1 MNTRYK
7 ELIREFQS
15 DKFNTNLFKNKDE
28 LKEKNKST
36 IEQIRPDIY
45 QSNFITQSYLPF
57 TKTES
62 NLMAI
67 ILATLKENTYQYVWN
82 IKELLQIL
90 KIEGNNYMQLVNS
103 LNGLFN
109 KTIVIKHERETE
121 KIRLLSRI
129 KYVDDDKIM
138 WNDDVTLTI
147 SQEIAPHL
155 YDLKKLFTVYE
166 TASYLRLGSLIAKK
180 MYTVLAQYKAIGYIT
195 ISTDEIQR
203 LLGTNFKRFAALM
216 SNEIKPAIDEIERLT
231 NVNNI
236 TITPLKTG
244 RKITHY
250 KFEFDWHTR
259 QLEIPLL
266 NSTMN
271 NNQLRAYER
280 LITDYWLSNNQA
292 KKVVENLPTDEI
304 NRTLH
309 QIMLQKS
316 DIKNVGAYTIN
327 IFKKKY
333 AINFN

>member
-7 ELIREFQS
+7 ELIREIKIDQH
-15 DKFNTNLFKNKDE
+15 KNNFFVKNE
-28 LKEKNKST
+28 LKEIEKTT
-36 IEQIRPDIY
+36 IKQIRPNIY

-82 IKELLQIL
+82 IKELLQVL

-103 LNGLFN
+103 INGLFD
-109 KTIVIKHERETE
+109 KTIVVKHERETE

-138 WNDDVTLTI
+138 WNDDITLTI

-155 YDLKKLFTVYE
+155 YNLKKLFTVYE
-166 TASYLRLGSLIAKK
+166 TASYLRLGSLIGKK
-180 MYTVLAQYKAIGYIT
+180 MYTILAQYKTIGCIT

-216 SNEIKPAIDEIERLT
+216 SNEIKPAISEIERLT

-236 TITPLKTG
+236 MIKPLKIG

-250 KFEFDWHTR
+250 KFEFDWHTK

-266 NSTMN
+266 NPTTN
-271 NNQLRAYER
+271 KNKLRAYER

-292 KKVVENLPTDEI
+292 EKIVESLPIDEI

-309 QIMLQKS
+309 QIMLQTS
-316 DIKNVGAYTIN
+316 EIKNIGAYTIN

-333 AINFN
+333 AINFS